1 MNKFSI
7 KRTATINI
15 PESFR
20 EDLLELCGLIEDDGL
35 DFIATLEDILD
46 APANETEWRNLDG
59 SVFINFYKDD
69 EKGT

>member
-1 MNKFSI
+1 MSKFSI
-7 KRTATINI
+7 KQTTTINI

-20 EDLLELCGLIEDDGL
+20 EDILELCSLIEGDGL

-69 EKGT
+69 KRGA